1 MNKFLLRFDEERNDI
16 IWGRDYD
23 QSLTEPGPEIPPD
36 VLLLQSDG
44 ALKAAFDNLVGSNK
58 ANITGIVR
66 DENPPAEGITTVSI
80 SETDDLVVA
89 WVDNNTIHMYSS
101 RGTMV
106 APSSLSSLF
115 EDYNLLTDIS
125 GLSCWDTRSVT
136 DMSRAFY
143 NASELINVS
152 ALANWD
158 TSSVTD
164 MSYTF
169 CNNMELDNI
178 SALSDWNTGSVTNMA
193 GMFEF
198 TYNLSDIS
206 ALTNWNTSNVVNM
219 NEMFY
224 NSGISNISA
233 LTNWNTSNVTD
244 MGLMFAETGIS
255 DISPLINW
263 NTGSVTKMNSMFVG
277 TSITSLDSLSNW
289 NTSSVTD
296 MSNMFES
303 LQISS
308 TTPIA
313 NWNTS
318 NVVNMSYMFNGVPFG
333 TDRVLDISEWDLSSI
348 TNAAYA
354 FNDVIT
360 KIICTEEAEAKI
372 RSFGLSNV
380 GLSDSVVFERPADI
394 KVLYDAEN
402 NINNLESSLQIAAMN
417 GSNTVYLSY
426 DNYFEL
432 EQQRLGEGGNYAVAD
447 NMADGTGDYAIGYK
461 DYDTGTMLYSLIDN
475 ICIDIADYSEYNYI
489 SIKFPYRWTSVSNEE
504 LSKVPNLIINKEKII
519 YRTNAISQTSNGD
532 DENGKFEIFYPINN
546 AETMT
551 DSYYLSPYTSTQNEI
566 TSTEQ
571 TRAFFITLVSIM
583 IGTIQLVKS
592 IGSDTAS
599 IQ

>member
-380 GLSDSVVFERPADI
+380 GLSDSVVFEHPGSVPETTVIYSILTVNTFTQNPKVKSNGTIMTNTEYMEDKATADDTRPLAGYDYRISTGGSSTWSHATADTCI
-394 KVLYDAEN
+394 YISED
-402 NINNLESSLQIAAMN
+402 M
-417 GSNTVYLSY
+417 
-426 DNYFEL
+426 
-432 EQQRLGEGGNYAVAD
+432 
-447 NMADGTGDYAIGYK
+447 
-461 DYDTGTMLYSLIDN
+461 YSLI
-475 ICIDIADYSEYNYI
+475 SKYNYLE
-489 SIKFPYRWTSVSNEE
+489 VSFG
-504 LSKVPNLIINKEKII
+504 SYKSSAKPPTIIINDAITLESDD
-519 YRTNAISQTSNGD
+519 AISDSTSTGISNFSVTASYPLNNISTVANASTLSETSSDGD
-532 DENGKFEIFYPINN
+532 DGIELYGPVGP
-546 AETMT
+546 
-551 DSYYLSPYTSTQNEI
+551 SYTYHATYIDYIAL
-566 TSTEQ
+566 
-571 TRAFFITLVSIM
+571 TL
-583 IGTIQLVKS
+583 
-592 IGSDTAS
+592 TAS
-599 IQ
+599 VTE